1 MFDEILQIKNNK
13 WEMIIMSNLQA
24 EEYKSFEEIKRT
36 KEDGTEYW
44 SARELSEVLEY
55 KQWRNFA
62 KVIDRAKLACQN
74 SGRMIDDDFAEV
86 SKIVEA
92 GATQKKVLDY
102 ELSRYACY
110 LIVQN
115 GDPRKEVIALGQ
127 TYFAI
132 QTRRQEVADYFNQ
145 LDEDNKRLVI
155 RGDIKQWNQMLLEVA
170 HNAGVITNQEYAEFQ
185 NAGYMGL
192 YGGLTVDD
200 IHRKKNLKDK
210 EKILD
215 FMGSEE
221 LAANLFR
228 ITQTEAKLK
237 RENVKNKEK
246 ANQTHYTVGTTVRKA
261 IKDIGGTMPEDLPTP
276 EKSIKQVEKEQLKR
290 LKDKKTK
297 LMLDE

>member
-1 MFDEILQIKNNK
+1 
-13 WEMIIMSNLQA
+13 MSNIQA
-24 EEYKSFEEIKRT
+24 EEYKNFEKIKKMRQ
-36 KEDGTEYW
+36 DGTEYW
-44 SARELSEVLEY
+44 NARELSEILQY
-55 KQWRNFA
+55 KKWENFS

-74 SGRMIDDDFAEV
+74 SGRNIEDDFTEV
-86 SKIVEA
+86 RKIVEA
-92 GATQKKVLDY
+92 GATQKKIIDY

-132 QTRRQEVADYFNQ
+132 QTRRQEVVDYFNQ

-155 RGDIKQWNQMLLEVA
+155 RGDIKQWNQMLLEAA
-170 HNAGVITNQEYAEFQ
+170 HNAGVITNEEYAEFQ

-192 YGGLTVDD
+192 YGGLTVED
-200 IHRKKNLKDK
+200 IHKRKDLKDN

-215 FMGSEE
+215 FMGSTE
-221 LAANLFR
+221 LIANLFR
-228 ITQTEAKLK
+228 ISQTEEKLK
-237 RENVKNKEK
+237 KDKVYGCNK
-246 ANQTHYTVGTTVRKA
+246 ATATHYEVGSKVRKA
-261 IKDIGGTMPEDLPTP
+261 IEDIGGTMPEDLPRP
-276 EKSIKQVEKEQLKR
+276 EKSIKQIEKEQLKK

>member
-1 MFDEILQIKNNK
+1 
-13 WEMIIMSNLQA
+13 MSNLKA
-24 EEYKSFEEIKRT
+24 EEYKRFEEIKRT

-44 SARELSEVLEY
+44 NARELSEVLEY

-62 KVIDRAKLACQN
+62 KVIDKSKLACKN
-74 SGRMIDDDFAEV
+74 SGRIIEDDFVEV

-92 GATQKKVLDY
+92 GATQKKVIDY

-170 HNAGVITNQEYAEFQ
+170 HNSGVITNQA
-185 NAGYMGL
+185 
-192 YGGLTVDD
+192 
-200 IHRKKNLKDK
+200 
-210 EKILD
+210 
-215 FMGSEE
+215 
-221 LAANLFR
+221 
-228 ITQTEAKLK
+228 
-237 RENVKNKEK
+237 
-246 ANQTHYTVGTTVRKA
+246 VGTTVRKA
-261 IKDIGGTMPEDLPTP
+261 IKDIGGTMPENLPTP
-276 EKSIKQVEKEQLKR
+276 KKSIKQVEKEQLKR

>member
-1 MFDEILQIKNNK
+1 
-13 WEMIIMSNLQA
+13 MSNLQA

-200 IHRKKNLKDK
+200 IHRKKKLKDK

-246 ANQTHYTVGTTVRKA
+246 ANQTHYTVGTTVRNA
-261 IKDIGGTMPEDLPTP
+261 IKDIGGTMPENLPTP

>member
-1 MFDEILQIKNNK
+1 
-13 WEMIIMSNLQA
+13 MSNLQA

-210 EKILD
+210 E
-215 FMGSEE
+215 
-221 LAANLFR
+221 
-228 ITQTEAKLK
+228 
-237 RENVKNKEK
+237 
-246 ANQTHYTVGTTVRKA
+246 YTVGTTVRKA

>member
-1 MFDEILQIKNNK
+1 
-13 WEMIIMSNLQA
+13 MSKIDA
-24 EEYKSFEEIKRT
+24 EEYKKFESIKRT
-36 KEDGTEYW
+36 KDDGTEYW
-44 SARELSEVLEY
+44 SARDLSEVLEY
-55 KQWRNFA
+55 KKWQNFS
-62 KVIDRAKLACQN
+62 KVIDRARIACKN
-74 SGRMIDDDFAEV
+74 SGGSVEYDFTEV

-92 GATQKKVLDY
+92 GATQKKVIDY

-155 RGDIKQWNQMLLEVA
+155 RGDIKQWNQMLLEAA
-170 HNAGVITNQEYAEFQ
+170 HNAGVITEEEYANFQ

-200 IHRKKNLKDK
+200 IHNRKGLKGND
-210 EKILD
+210 KILD
-215 FMGSEE
+215 FMGSTE
-221 LAANLFR
+221 LIANLFR
-228 ITQTEAKLK
+228 ISQTEEKLK
-237 RENVKNKEK
+237 KDKVKNFKK
-246 ANQTHYTVGTTVRKA
+246 ATNTHYEVGTKVRKA
-261 IKDIGGTMPEDLPTP
+261 IEDIGGTMPENLPTP
-276 EKSIKQVEKEQLKR
+276 TKSIKQIEKEQLKR
-290 LKDKKTK
+290 LKQKEKTGK

>member
-1 MFDEILQIKNNK
+1 
-13 WEMIIMSNLQA
+13 MIIMSNLQA

-237 RENVKNKEK
+237 RETVKNKEN

>member
-1 MFDEILQIKNNK
+1 
-13 WEMIIMSNLQA
+13 MSDLKA
-24 EEYKSFEEIKRT
+24 KEYKSFEEIKKVR
-36 KEDGTEYW
+36 EDGTEYW
-44 SARELSEVLEY
+44 YARELSVILQY
-55 KQWRNFA
+55 KEWRNFS
-62 KVIDRAKLACQN
+62 KILDKAKLSCKN
-74 SGRMIDDDFAEV
+74 SGQNIKDHFVEV
-86 SKIVEA
+86 NKMVKIGSNTKREL
-92 GATQKKVLDY
+92 LDY

-155 RGDIKQWNQMLLEVA
+155 RGDIKQWNKMLVEVA

-192 YGGLTVDD
+192 YGGLTVED
-200 IHRKKNLKDK
+200 IHKKKNLK
-210 EKILD
+210 ENQKILD

-237 RENVKNKEK
+237 RENIKTKEK
-246 ANQTHYTVGTTVRKA
+246 ANETHNTVGKTVRKA
-261 IKDIGGTMPEDLPTP
+261 IEDIGGTMPEDLPTP
-276 EKSIKQVEKEQLKR
+276 EKSIKQVEKEQI
-290 LKDKKTK
+290 KKIKETK
-297 LMLDE
+297 KNLMLDE